1 MLTMRIVSFKRLR
14 PYNDAMSRD
23 DERPRVGISR
33 CLLGD
38 DVRYDGGHKR
48 DALLLTTIGAL
59 VEWVS
64 ICPEVE
70 VGMGTPREAIDL
82 VESENG
88 VPAGHARVRLLG
100 VRSRTDWTETMTTWS
115 AVRVQMLTDLD
126 GYVLKCESP
135 SCGLQ
140 HVRVHGNGGVA
151 RVGRGLFAEALLRVY
166 PDLPVEEETQLHD
179 AAVRDEFIRRVFAHR
194 HRRLAGRGSQLRDR
208 V

>member
-70 VGMGTPREAIDL
+70 VGM
-82 VESENG
+82 
-88 VPAGHARVRLLG
+88 
-100 VRSRTDWTETMTTWS
+100 
-115 AVRVQMLTDLD
+115 
-126 GYVLKCESP
+126 
-135 SCGLQ
+135 
-140 HVRVHGNGGVA
+140 
-151 RVGRGLFAEALLRVY
+151 
-166 PDLPVEEETQLHD
+166 
-179 AAVRDEFIRRVFAHR
+179 
-194 HRRLAGRGSQLRDR
+194 
-208 V
+208 